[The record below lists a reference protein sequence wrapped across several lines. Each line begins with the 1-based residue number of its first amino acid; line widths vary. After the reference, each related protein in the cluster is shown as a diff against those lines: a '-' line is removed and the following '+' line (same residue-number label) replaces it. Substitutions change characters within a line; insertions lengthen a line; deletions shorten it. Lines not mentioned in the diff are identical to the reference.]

1 MKQKRGLIA
10 IAALWLSV
18 SAVPAQAPQRGQP
31 PPPTVNP
38 SASVTV
44 PGSPEKPVSP
54 TNPAMVPRTTA
65 PGGTT
70 SGNNNTSS
78 NNTSSDNTIGTN
90 LITGLPCS
98 GQGASSTTDA
108 DTLPGAVSPPV
119 TAPGTPA
126 GPSAP
131 TSPGAST
138 ATTAPSAPNAIG
150 GPLPGSVY
158 GTQGAPNFGAC

>member
-1 MKQKRGLIA
+1 
-10 IAALWLSV
+10 
-18 SAVPAQAPQRGQP
+18 
-31 PPPTVNP
+31 
-38 SASVTV
+38 
-44 PGSPEKPVSP
+44 
-54 TNPAMVPRTTA
+54 
-65 PGGTT
+65 
-70 SGNNNTSS
+70 
-78 NNTSSDNTIGTN
+78 
-90 LITGLPCS
+90 
-98 GQGASSTTDA
+98 
-108 DTLPGAVSPPV
+108 V